1 MELLIT
7 NITYVAY
14 RLLVTAH
21 IVKFFNKYMNYYL
34 AVLIAAQVSF
44 AYDNGLFAWFFGA
57 SSIPSITD
65 LIIADVTYTLR
76 VIAAWFVIKQ
86 LWDWLKNYYLA
97 VFIGAE
103 LTFVVDYFIFD
114 GMLY

>member
-1 MELLIT
+1 MDFLLV
-7 NITYVAY
+7 NVTYVAY
-14 RLLVTAH
+14 RLVVTAH
-21 IVKFFNKYMNYYL
+21 VIKFLNQYMNYYV
-34 AVLIAAQVSF
+34 AVIVAAQISF
-44 AYDNGLFAWFFGA
+44 LYDNGLFAILFEA
-57 SSIPSITD
+57 TTIPPVLD
-65 LIIADVTYTLR
+65 LIWADVQYTAR

-114 GMLY
+114 GVY

>member
-1 MELLIT
+1 MELILT

-21 IVKFFNKYMNYYL
+21 VVKFFNKYMNYYL
-34 AVLIAAQVSF
+34 AVLIAAQISF
-44 AYDNGLFAWFFGA
+44 LYDNGLFAILFEA
-57 SSIPSITD
+57 TKLPPILDI
-65 LIIADVTYTLR
+65 LYADVMYTAR

-103 LTFVVDYFIFD
+103 LTFIVDYFIFD
-114 GMLY
+114 GVY